1 MKTMKKYLFLLAAAA
16 SFAACSNDDG
26 QTADQPGSTDIVFLM
41 DIPGMTRA
49 ANNGVMVSNDGTF
62 YVWADQV
69 EQVNS
74 ALTLHEGFINAWQL
88 ETADDASKL
97 KTTGSTYKWP
107 AVNKL
112 RFYAI
117 HGNFSGTNST
127 ITNNKSPFPKELTE
141 EEAAVA
147 ENLGTLSHTVE
158 TTQTATAAGN
168 LNYQKSD
175 LMYAVVPTT
184 GIVQP
189 VPLHFYHLMSKV
201 VIKIV
206 KGEGI
211 TLDELNGATVKIVK
225 VKNKVQFMPKK
236 LSLTSTQTSGLLKND
251 ASELTTYATRTE
263 TLASMLSLPAQDLV
277 DIDVSTTVNE
287 TASGTK
293 TEAAIIVPQEFDAE
307 NTTSGIQ
314 IMWSGKTITVPFRV
328 NFEAGKQYTYNITLN
343 HVGTS
348 YGFSPTVSTWGEEEE
363 RAIDVK
369 SGS

>member
-1 MKTMKKYLFLLAAAA
+1 MKKYLFLLAAAA
-16 SFAACSNDDG
+16 TITACSNDDE
-26 QTADQPGSTDIVFLM
+26 QSSSVAVADDNISFVIDV
-41 DIPGMTRA
+41 PGMTRA
-49 ANNGVMVSNDGTF
+49 TNDGTMRSADGNF
-62 YVWADQV
+62 YIWADQV
-69 EQVNS
+69 EQVNES
-74 ALTLHEGFINAWQL
+74 SVLHEGFINAWQM

-107 AVNKL
+107 AVNRL

-127 ITNNKSPFPKELTE
+127 ITNNVSPFPKATLTE

-147 ENLGTLSHTVE
+147 ENLGPLTHTVSTIQ
-158 TTQTATAAGN
+158 TTSNAGN
-168 LNYQKSD
+168 MNYQQSD
-175 LMYAVVPTT
+175 LLYAVLPTT

-225 VKNKVQFMPKK
+225 VKNKVNFMPKK

-251 ASELTTYATRTE
+251 VSELTTYATRTE

-348 YGFSPTVSTWGEEEE
+348 YGFSPTVSSWGEEEE